1 MTARDRRLARWRMQ
15 YPALSALSALEARA
29 RQRIPYFAFD
39 YLHDGTGDIT
49 NRPRNIAAL
58 REIEIVPRYCDD
70 VSGASTAVRLFGRR
84 YQAPV
89 VIAPVG
95 MDGAIWPGATRLLA
109 ETARDTGLPYMT
121 GTMATASMEEVSQ
134 IAPESFWFQL
144 YTMPA
149 QDHRV
154 SFDMVRRAE
163 AAGALVLAVTVDIP
177 TPGRRVN
184 DSRNGFSAPRRITP
198 RMMAGALMRP
208 AWLAALARAGMPHFE
223 NMAPYCRPGAQKSEY
238 DLFVKAARS
247 GSGVTW
253 DTLARIRE
261 RWPRALVMKGV
272 MHPAD
277 AEKALAIGC
286 DGVVVSNHGGRQ
298 FDAAPASIDVLPAIR
313 AAVGE
318 RMCLLMD
325 GGILSGLDVLKA
337 LACGAD
343 AVLAGRVFM
352 LGLAAL
358 GADGARHVALT
369 LADELRIALATTGA
383 CDAAGAARLAVRHRG
398 AWRREDFE
406 AGAEPA
412 RPDPSQ
418 YRGQTPRI
426 GVRIE
431 ASNGEAEGS
440 DPVSSKGADPVAGKE
455 LNR

>member
-1 MTARDRRLARWRMQ
+1 MQ
-15 YPALSALSALEARA
+15 YPALSALEARA
-29 RQRIPYFAFD
+29 RRRIPYFAFD

-58 REIEIVPRYCDD
+58 RDIEIVPRFCDD
-70 VSGASTAVRLFGRR
+70 VSGASTAVRLFGQR

-95 MDGAIWPGATRLLA
+95 MDGAIWPGATRRLA
-109 ETARDTGLPYMT
+109 ETARDAGLAYMT
-121 GTMATASMEEVSQ
+121 GTVATASLEEVSQ
-134 IAPESFWFQL
+134 IAPESVWFQL

-149 QDHRV
+149 QDFRV
-154 SFDMVRRAE
+154 SFDLIRRAE
-163 AAGALVLAVTVDIP
+163 AAGALALAVTVDIP

-184 DSRNGFSAPRRITP
+184 DARNGFAVPRRITP
-198 RMMAGALMRP
+198 RMMAGALVRP

-223 NMAPYCRPGAQKSEY
+223 NMAPYCRPGARKSEY
-238 DLFVKAARS
+238 DLFVKGSRS

-253 DTLARIRE
+253 ETLARIRD
-261 RWPRALVMKGV
+261 RWPRALVVKGI
-272 MHPAD
+272 MHPGD

-318 RMCLLMD
+318 RMTVLMD
-325 GGILSGLDVLKA
+325 GGILSGLDVLRA

-358 GADGARHVALT
+358 GDDGARHVAAT
-369 LADELRIALATTGA
+369 LVDELRIALATTGA
-383 CDAAGAARLAVRHRG
+383 CEVAGAARLAVRHRA

-406 AGAEPA
+406 AGAARRSEP
-412 RPDPSQ
+412 
-418 YRGQTPRI
+418 PRLD
-426 GVRIE
+426 GRIE
-431 ASNGEAEGS
+431 AANGGRAGS
-440 DPVSSKGADPVAGKE
+440 DSVSAPRLSAPGAAPVSTKE
-455 LNR
+455 LNG

>member
-1 MTARDRRLARWRMQ
+1 MQ
-15 YPALSALSALEARA
+15 YPALSALEARA
-29 RQRIPYFAFD
+29 RRRIPYFAFD
-39 YLHDGTGDIT
+39 YLHDGTGDLA

-58 REIEIVPRYCDD
+58 RDIEIVPRFGDD
-70 VSGASTAVRLFGRR
+70 VSGAGTAVRLFGQR

-95 MDGAIWPGATRLLA
+95 MDGAIWPGATRRLA
-109 ETARDTGLPYMT
+109 ETARDAGLAYMT
-121 GTMATASMEEVSQ
+121 GTVATASLEEVSQ

-149 QDHRV
+149 QDFRV
-154 SFDMVRRAE
+154 SFDLIRRAE
-163 AAGALVLAVTVDIP
+163 AAGALALTVTVDIP

-184 DSRNGFSAPRRITP
+184 DARNGFAVPRRITP
-198 RMMAGALMRP
+198 RMMAGALVRP

-223 NMAPYCRPGAQKSEY
+223 NMAPYCRPGARKSEY
-238 DLFVKAARS
+238 DLFVKGSRS

-253 DTLARIRE
+253 DTLARIRD
-261 RWPRALVMKGV
+261 RWPRALVVKGI
-272 MHPAD
+272 MHPGD

-313 AAVGE
+313 AVVGE
-318 RMCLLMD
+318 RMTVLMD
-325 GGILSGLDVLKA
+325 GGILSGLDVLRA

-358 GADGARHVALT
+358 GDDGARHVAAT

-383 CDAAGAARLAVRHRG
+383 RDVAGAARLAVRHRA

-406 AGAEPA
+406 PGAA
-412 RPDPSQ
+412 RRSES
-418 YRGQTPRI
+418 PRLDA
-426 GVRIE
+426 RTE
-431 ASNGEAEGS
+431 ASNGGRAGS
-440 DPVSSKGADPVAGKE
+440 DSVSAPRLSAPGATPVSTKE
-455 LNR
+455 LNG